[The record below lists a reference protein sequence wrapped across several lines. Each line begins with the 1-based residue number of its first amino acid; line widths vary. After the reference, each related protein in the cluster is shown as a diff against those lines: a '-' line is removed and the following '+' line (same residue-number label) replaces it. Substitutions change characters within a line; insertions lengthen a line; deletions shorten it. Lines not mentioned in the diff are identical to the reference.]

1 MRILPLLVALAP
13 WGLAPASATTL
24 EDAIAAA
31 LSTSPI
37 AARADAERDA
47 AAARRDSAEGALLP
61 TVQAM
66 ASIGAGRLD
75 PSGYFGLQAAD
86 TTPRM
91 VRAGIEQPLYAG
103 GRIAA
108 GKAAA
113 RAGEEAAGAA
123 RAFARAQ
130 LASDVAAAFSAV
142 VVAGT
147 AVRLREAQLLQMREI
162 ERQAGLRF
170 RAGEIPLT
178 DLAQART
185 RLAEAEAGLSGAHA
199 EAAAAR
205 ARFTALTGL
214 PADGVSTLPRPPA
227 LPETRDAAVSAALAS
242 NPALA
247 AAGRQ
252 ADAAQAGVRL
262 ASAERLPVIGA
273 FAEASAVRDQFFPDY
288 TADEVAVGVRA
299 RWTLFDGTRPGRVA
313 EARAQASAARAGAE
327 ALRRQLEADTIAAW
341 EGLAAARRTVEA
353 TERQQAAAAEMLRA
367 TQLEARVGM
376 KPQLALLDAERD
388 SLEASLSAARARGEL
403 LVAAWRLK
411 ALTGQ

>member
-1 MRILPLLVALAP
+1 MRLPTLLMASAVVLA
-13 WGLAPASATTL
+13 APATATTL

-31 LSTSPI
+31 LATSPV

-47 AAARRDSAEGALLP
+47 AAARRDSAEGAMLP
-61 TVQAM
+61 TVQAV

-75 PSGYFGLQAAD
+75 PSGYFGLEAAD

-103 GRIAA
+103 GRIEA

-113 RAGEEAAGAA
+113 RAGEDAAEAA
-123 RAFARAQ
+123 RAHARTQLSAQ
-130 LASDVAAAFSAV
+130 VAAAYAAV
-142 VVAGT
+142 VVTRT
-147 AVRLREAQLLQMREI
+147 AVTLREAQLRQMAEI

-170 RAGEIPLT
+170 RAGEAPST

-185 RLAEAEAGLSGAHA
+185 RLAEAEAGL
-199 EAAAAR
+199 AAAR
-205 ARFTALTGL
+205 AEASAAAAGFTALTGL
-214 PADGVSTLPRPPA
+214 PPEGVASIPRPPA
-227 LPETRDAAVSAALAS
+227 LAESREAALAAALS
-242 NPALA
+242 ANPALA

-252 ADAAQAGVRL
+252 ADAAAAGIRV
-262 ASAERLPVIGA
+262 ASADRLPVVGA

-299 RWTLFDGTRPGRVA
+299 RWTLFDGSRAGRVA
-313 EARAQASAARAGAE
+313 EALANARAARSGAE

-341 EGLAAARRTVEA
+341 EGLTAARRMVEA

-367 TQLEARVGM
+367 TELEAKVGM
-376 KPQLALLDAERD
+376 KPQLALLDAQRD
-388 SLEASLSAARARGEL
+388 SLDAAVAAARARGQL

-411 ALTGQ
+411 ALTAQ